1 MKSINLIFFFLS
13 FFSCVDEKVKITYE
27 TKFQKDLNIFFKD
40 ATTSPL
46 KISDLKKFK
55 SLPFFPLDSS
65 FIVLAKFQRTPE
77 SEFFEMETSTNKKT
91 KERVYGI
98 LTFEIMELEYQLKVY
113 QNQLSAQENKNDLL
127 LPFIDNTN
135 GFSTYGGGRYIN
147 LDIPKTNKLIIDF
160 NKSYNPY
167 CAYNDRYS
175 CPLVPKDNYLP
186 IDVKAGVKYKLDY

>member
-1 MKSINLIFFFLS
+1 
-13 FFSCVDEKVKITYE
+13 
-27 TKFQKDLNIFFKD
+27 
-40 ATTSPL
+40 
-46 KISDLKKFK
+46 
-55 SLPFFPLDSS
+55 
-65 FIVLAKFQRTPE
+65 
-77 SEFFEMETSTNKKT
+77 
-91 KERVYGI
+91 
-98 LTFEIMELEYQLKVY
+98 MELEYQLKVY

>member
-13 FFSCVDEKVKITYE
+13 FFSCIDEKVKITYE

-77 SEFFEMETSTNKKT
+77 SEFFEMKTSTNRKT

>member
-1 MKSINLIFFFLS
+1 MTSINLIFFFLS
-13 FFSCVDEKVKITYE
+13 FFSCIDEKVKITYE

-77 SEFFEMETSTNKKT
+77 SEFFEMKTSTNKKT

>member
-1 MKSINLIFFFLS
+1 MKSVKLIFFFIS

>member
-13 FFSCVDEKVKITYE
+13 FFSCIDEKVKITYE

>member
-77 SEFFEMETSTNKKT
+77 SEFFEMKTSTNRKT

-113 QNQLSAQENKNDLL
+113 QNQLSAQENKNNLL

>member
-1 MKSINLIFFFLS
+1 MKSIKLIFLFIY
-13 FFSCVDEKVKITYE
+13 FFSCIDKKVKITYE
-27 TKFQKDLNIFFKD
+27 TKFQKDLNTFFKD

-46 KISDLKKFK
+46 KINDLKKFK

-77 SEFFEMETSTNKKT
+77 SEFFEMKTSTNRKT

-98 LTFEIMELEYQLKVY
+98 LTFEIMESKYQLKVY
-113 QNQLSAQENKNDLL
+113 QNQLSAEENKNDLL

-135 GFSTYGGGRYIN
+135 GISTYGGGRYIN
-147 LDIPKTNKLIIDF
+147 LDIPKNNKLIIDF

-186 IDVKAGVKYKLDY
+186 IDVKAGVKYELDD